1 MDNPFCVISSNQLHN
16 PNRQKMFQ
24 KKMEKLLHKI
34 RNSYTFA
41 VAKEMAG

>member
-16 PNRQKMFQ
+16 PNRQKMFK

-34 RNSYTFA
+34 KNSYTFA